1 MTYVI
6 IALLLL
12 LLLAVLFAAVQSMIL
27 RSRLDQIDV
36 AGLKSSMLEQARADR
51 AEQAQGFINLGAQL
65 NETLAGVREDI
76 RHMTDTVDKRLD
88 SMQKSN
94 EDKLDKMRDTVDEK
108 LQKTLESRLEASF
121 SQVGRQLSEVGQ
133 GLGEM
138 KALAEDARSL
148 KNALVNVKSRG
159 TYGEVRCGKLLEDT
173 LAPGQYD
180 MNVNIKGNNIV
191 EFVVKLPGQGSD
203 EVLLPI
209 DSKFPIEDYNRLL
222 DAEDKASIEA
232 ARRALRTKILAFAKD
247 IHDKYIEPPK
257 TTGFALMFLP
267 TEGLYAEVV
276 RDASL
281 FEELRDKYQVTPV
294 GMTTLSA
301 FLSALQVGFKTLAIE
316 KRSQDVML
324 MLAGVKSEIGKFG
337 GMLEKARKHVQ
348 SADQALDT
356 LSGTRLRAIDRKLR
370 GIEALPGAEITEEDE
385 L

>member
-1 MTYVI
+1 MEI
-6 IALLLL
+6 LILILCLCIAAMLAAAVAMLA
-12 LLLAVLFAAVQSMIL
+12 AVLKRTGPDGL
-27 RSRLDQIDV
+27 RDEISAQLR
-36 AGLKSSMLEQARADR
+36 AGREEQANSLA
-51 AEQAQGFINLGAQL
+51 ALGSQAL
-65 NETLAGVREDI
+65 ESSKLAGEEVRRMSE
-76 RHMTDTVDKRLD
+76 TVDRRLE
-88 SMQKSN
+88 SLQKSN
-94 EDKLDKMRDTVDEK
+94 EEKLDKMRETVDEK
-108 LQKTLESRLEASF
+108 LQRTLESRLEASF
-121 SQVGRQLSEVGQ
+121 SQVGKQLSEVGQ

-180 MNVNIKGNNIV
+180 TNVNIKGNNIV
-191 EFVVKLPGQGSD
+191 EFVVKLPGQGD
-203 EVLLPI
+203 ETVLLPI

-222 DAEDKASIEA
+222 DAEDKTSIEA
-232 ARRALRTKILAFAKD
+232 ARKALRAKILVFAKD

-276 RDASL
+276 RDAAL

-316 KRSQDVML
+316 KRSQDVIAV
-324 MLAGVKSEIGKFG
+324 LAGVKSEISKFG

-370 GIEALPGAEITEEDE
+370 GIEALPGIEITEEDE
-385 L
+385 A

>member
-1 MTYVI
+1 MEI
-6 IALLLL
+6 LILILCLCIAAMLAAAVAMLA
-12 LLLAVLFAAVQSMIL
+12 AVLKRTGPDGL
-27 RSRLDQIDV
+27 RDEISAQLR
-36 AGLKSSMLEQARADR
+36 AGREEQANSLA
-51 AEQAQGFINLGAQL
+51 ALGSQAL
-65 NETLAGVREDI
+65 ESSKLAGEEVRRMSE
-76 RHMTDTVDKRLD
+76 TVDRRLE
-88 SMQKSN
+88 SLQKSN
-94 EDKLDKMRDTVDEK
+94 EEKLDKMRETVDEK
-108 LQKTLESRLEASF
+108 LQRTLESRLEASF
-121 SQVGRQLSEVGQ
+121 SQVGKQLSEVGQ

-180 MNVNIKGNNIV
+180 TNVNIKGNNIV
-191 EFVVKLPGQGSD
+191 EFVVKLPGQGD
-203 EVLLPI
+203 ETVLLPI

-222 DAEDKASIEA
+222 DAEDKTSIEA
-232 ARRALRTKILAFAKD
+232 ARKALRAKILVFAKD

-276 RDASL
+276 RDAAL

-316 KRSQDVML
+316 KRSQDVIAV
-324 MLAGVKSEIGKFG
+324 LAGVKSEISKFG

-348 SADQALDT
+348 SADQTLDT

-370 GIEALPGAEITEEDE
+370 GIEALPGIEITEEDE
-385 L
+385 A

>member
-1 MTYVI
+1 MDAI
-6 IALLLL
+6 IIVLLLL
-12 LLLAVLFAAVQSMIL
+12 ILLAVLFAAAQFMIL
-27 RSRLDQIDV
+27 RSRLDQVDV
-36 AGLKSSMLEQARADR
+36 AGLKSAMLEQARADR
-51 AEQAQGFINLGAQL
+51 SEQAQGFVNLGSQL
-65 NETLAGVREDI
+65 NENLAGIRTDI
-76 RHMTDTVDKRLD
+76 GRMSDTVDRRLD
-88 SMQKSN
+88 SIQKSN
-94 EDKLDKMRDTVDEK
+94 EEKLDKMRETVDEK
-108 LQKTLESRLEASF
+108 LQRTLESRLEASF
-121 SQVGRQLSEVGQ
+121 SQVGKQLSEVGQ

-180 MNVNIKGNNIV
+180 TNVNIKGNNIV
-191 EFVVKLPGQGSD
+191 EFVVKLPGQGD
-203 EVLLPI
+203 ETVLLPI

-222 DAEDKASIEA
+222 DAEDKMSIET
-232 ARRALRTKILAFAKD
+232 ARKALRAKILVFAKD

-316 KRSQDVML
+316 KRSQDVIAT
-324 MLAGVKSEIGKFG
+324 LAGVKSEISKFG

-370 GIEALPGAEITEEDE
+370 GIEALPGIEITEEDE
-385 L
+385 V

>member
-1 MTYVI
+1 MEI
-6 IALLLL
+6 LILILCLCIAVMLAAAVAMLA
-12 LLLAVLFAAVQSMIL
+12 AVLKRTGPDGL
-27 RSRLDQIDV
+27 RDEISAQLR
-36 AGLKSSMLEQARADR
+36 AGREEQANSLA
-51 AEQAQGFINLGAQL
+51 ALGSQAL
-65 NETLAGVREDI
+65 ESSKLAGEEVRRMSE
-76 RHMTDTVDKRLD
+76 TVDRRLE
-88 SMQKSN
+88 SLQKSN
-94 EDKLDKMRDTVDEK
+94 EEKLDKMRETVDEK
-108 LQKTLESRLEASF
+108 LQRTLESRLEASF
-121 SQVGRQLSEVGQ
+121 SQVGKQLSEVGQ

-180 MNVNIKGNNIV
+180 TNVNIKGNNIV
-191 EFVVKLPGQGSD
+191 EFVVKLPGQGD
-203 EVLLPI
+203 ETVLLPI

-222 DAEDKASIEA
+222 DAEDKTSIEA
-232 ARRALRTKILAFAKD
+232 ARKALRAKILVFAKD

-276 RDASL
+276 RDAAL

-316 KRSQDVML
+316 KRSQDVIAV
-324 MLAGVKSEIGKFG
+324 LAGVKSEISKFG

-370 GIEALPGAEITEEDE
+370 SIEALPGAETEEEDE